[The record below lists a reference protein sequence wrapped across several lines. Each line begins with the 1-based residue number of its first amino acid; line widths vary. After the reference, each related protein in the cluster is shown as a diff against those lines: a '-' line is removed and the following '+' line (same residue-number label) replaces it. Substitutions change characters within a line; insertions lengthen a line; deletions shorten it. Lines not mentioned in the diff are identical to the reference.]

1 MLLPF
6 NLMFLIF
13 SSILYYSNLCS
24 DVREDLSK
32 VVKII
37 ILHIFMRLEF
47 SFMFLEYIKGDI

>member
-1 MLLPF
+1 
-6 NLMFLIF
+6 MFLIF